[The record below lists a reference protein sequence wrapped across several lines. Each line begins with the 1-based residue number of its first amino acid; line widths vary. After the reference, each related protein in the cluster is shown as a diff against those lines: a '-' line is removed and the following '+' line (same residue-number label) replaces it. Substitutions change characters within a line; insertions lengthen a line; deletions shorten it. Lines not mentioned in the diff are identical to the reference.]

1 MKIIL
6 CKGQFLG
13 PMSGA
18 DETLVNYATQ
28 LHKAGHSV
36 SVLLLY
42 PYLPQD
48 EYYVRL
54 RETGISVHS
63 VASNS
68 SRTLLGSGRKIAR
81 WLMSAFPSAQYL
93 LRTNGQRLATNI
105 ALRYRKQCR
114 EFLEQSCANI
124 VHVLTPDPGGMVLIS
139 AAHDA
144 GIPVMYQEV
153 GMPYHPPIY
162 ASYYEHFTTV
172 LPLCAEV
179 TALSPLLAQLCRE
192 RLPYPNKLS
201 VLPIMTED
209 LRNGHISPREST
221 DITIGFAAR
230 MDHLKGPMILLEAFA
245 IASRRFDGLRL
256 SIAGA
261 GALKQEFTE
270 RAQALGVA
278 SRCEFTGVYAGPRE
292 RRSFMERL
300 DIFALPSITEGTPNS
315 VIEAMA
321 LGLPIVASD
330 VGGIPDVVSADA
342 GILIQT
348 KDSGAM
354 AEAIIRLARDPQ
366 LRKRMGEGAR
376 KRYEQLF
383 SPEAVLPL
391 LLDTYQRLAG
401 GELPESPASSKNCG
415 IHPWARAEVVWI

>member
-1 MKIIL
+1 MKIML

-54 RETGISVHS
+54 RETGISVHC
-63 VASNS
+63 VASTS
-68 SRTLLGSGRKIAR
+68 SRTLLGNGRKIAR
-81 WLMSAFPSAQYL
+81 WLISAFPSTQYWV
-93 LRTNGQRLATNI
+93 RTNGQKLATNI

-114 EFLEQSCANI
+114 DFLVQSCANI

-153 GMPYHPPIY
+153 GIPYHPPIY
-162 ASYYEHFTTV
+162 ASYYEQFMTV

-179 TALSPLLAQLCRE
+179 SALSPALAQMCRE
-192 RLPYPNKLS
+192 RMPYPNKLS

-209 LRNGHISPREST
+209 LRNGHTSRREST
-221 DITIGFAAR
+221 DINIGFAAR
-230 MDHLKGPMILLEAFA
+230 IEHLKGPMILLEAFA
-245 IASRRFDGLRL
+245 IASRSCDGLRL

-261 GALKQEFTE
+261 GGLEREFTA

-278 SRCEFTGVYAGPRE
+278 SQCEFTGVYAGPAE

-300 DIFALPSITEGTPNS
+300 DIFALPSLTEGTPNS

-348 KDSGAM
+348 QDSGAM

-366 LRKRMGEGAR
+366 LRKRMGEAAR
-376 KRYEQLF
+376 KRYEQIF

-401 GELPESPASSKNCG
+401 GELPKSPASSRSFG

>member
-1 MKIIL
+1 MKIML

-18 DETLVNYATQ
+18 DETLVNYAIQ
-28 LHKAGHSV
+28 LHKAGHLV

-42 PYLPQD
+42 PCLPQD
-48 EYYVRL
+48 EYFVRL
-54 RETGISVHS
+54 RETGIPVRS

-68 SRTLLGSGRKIAR
+68 SRTVLGSGRKIAR
-81 WLMSAFPSAQYL
+81 LLMKAFPSAQYF
-93 LRTNGQRLATNI
+93 LRTNGQRLATKI
-105 ALRYRKQCR
+105 ASRYREQCR
-114 EFLEQSCANI
+114 DFLDQSCANI

-153 GMPYHPPIY
+153 GIPYHPPIY
-162 ASYYEHFTTV
+162 ASYYEQFTTV
-172 LPLCAEV
+172 LPLCTEV
-179 TALSPLLAQLCRE
+179 AALSPVLVELCRE
-192 RLPYPNKLS
+192 RLPYSNKLS

-209 LRNGHISPREST
+209 LRNGHVSPRKST

-230 MDHLKGPMILLEAFA
+230 MEHLKGPMILLEAFA
-245 IASRRFDGLRL
+245 IASRRCEGLRL
-256 SIAGA
+256 IIAGA
-261 GALKQEFTE
+261 GALEREFTE
-270 RAQALGVA
+270 RAYALGVA
-278 SRCEFTGVYAGPRE
+278 SHCEFAGVYAGPGE

-330 VGGIPDVVSADA
+330 VGGIPDVVTAET

-366 LRKRMGEGAR
+366 LRKRLGEGAR

-391 LLDTYQRLAG
+391 LLDTYQRLAA
-401 GELPESPASSKNCG
+401 GELPKSPASSKSFG
-415 IHPWARAEVVWI
+415 IHPWAHAEVVWI

>member
-1 MKIIL
+1 MKIML

-42 PYLPQD
+42 PYSPQD
-48 EYYVRL
+48 EYFVRL

-63 VASNS
+63 VASTS

-81 WLMSAFPSAQYL
+81 WLMSAVPSAQYL
-93 LRTNGQRLATNI
+93 VRTNGQKLATNI
-105 ALRYRKQCR
+105 ALRYREQCR
-114 EFLEQSCANI
+114 DFLKQSCANV

-153 GMPYHPPIY
+153 GIPYHPPIY
-162 ASYYEHFTTV
+162 ESYYKQFTTV

-179 TALSPLLAQLCRE
+179 AALSPVLAQLCRE
-192 RLPYPNKLS
+192 LLPYRNKLS

-209 LRNGHISPREST
+209 LRNGHASRRDST
-221 DITIGFAAR
+221 DITVGFAAR
-230 MDHLKGPMILLEAFA
+230 IEQLKGPMILLEAFA
-245 IASRRFDGLRL
+245 IASRRCDGLRL
-256 SIAGA
+256 NIAGA
-261 GALKQEFTE
+261 GALEGEFTE
-270 RAQALGVA
+270 RAHELGVA
-278 SRCEFTGVYAGPRE
+278 SLCEFTGVYAGPRE
-292 RRSFMERL
+292 RRAFMERL

-342 GILIQT
+342 GILVQT

-354 AEAIIRLARDPQ
+354 AEAIVRLARDPQ

-391 LLDTYQRLAG
+391 LLETYQRLVDG
-401 GELPESPASSKNCG
+401 RLPELPAAAKTCR
-415 IHPWARAEVVWI
+415 IHPWAREEVVWI